1 MNLIKFLKEYK
12 SYKRRSGHRALIS
25 QKDKKK
31 NIIRFIQLKQF
42 EKEYSDILFKRFRIM
57 RDLDDYQ
64 MLIDVF
70 GLENLEK
77 ALQNE
82 KLTTSEFANSLFESV
97 DREQLNLKNSLILR
111 RMDDSITFFKATGME
126 LSKIKYGISPEFFKR
141 KGLNYK
147 NMISIFKENNVDRQ
161 TLQEIYEIYGDEI
174 VSQYNQDVLL
184 KNKSV
189 LVSNGKYNIG
199 SASGGLQDHVTE
211 YTEEDFKE
219 IFNKYLKNEEMT
231 ETEKY
236 ILMGLIAK
244 ESELIEMYSVEHL
257 KNHQEYIKSE
267 IDVGIFNDILTGQK
281 QYTNDE
287 RKTIVKLHNIWTT
300 VDLNRYNNLGLL
312 KNRLS
317 NLPQTEE
324 NLKRI
329 KKVDGIL
336 SMPFD
341 SIVANG
347 EMVAKELEDIFLDYE
362 IENRNDIIENVYN
375 PENQDEIVITDLSQ
389 LATGAMLHF
398 FDINQNFSK
407 FENYVE
413 DLEEK
418 RSKELGKEFHFS
430 EKEKEDLLRQYD
442 IKENHFVTDKS
453 LDIDGIGQ
461 VSAFDDRY
469 VTNTSNQLSAM
480 ILTPKEI
487 LHNRRTRGTLALGF
501 SKKTLSPELIATTSN
516 ENIHSNK
523 GIDYVESYNEFRDFS
538 ASYQELTSGS
548 SMENTEVVM
557 FRNSFQSS
565 LKPSYVMYIAQNN
578 LEEEMEKQN
587 INFIKNEMEKVGLKV
602 PLVIFDRSSIIEKMN
617 KEKKQEAEY
626 EL

>member
-12 SYKRRSGHRALIS
+12 SYKRRSGYSALIS
-25 QKDKKK
+25 QKSKKK
-31 NIIRFIQLKQF
+31 NMIQFIQLKQF
-42 EKEYSDILFKRFRIM
+42 EKKYSDILFKRFRIM

-126 LSKIKYGISPEFFKR
+126 LSGIKYGISPEFFKR

-389 LATGAMLHF
+389 LGTGAMLHF

-430 EKEKEDLLRQYD
+430 EKEKEDLLRQYE
-442 IKENHFVTDKS
+442 IKENHFITDKS
-453 LDIDGIGQ
+453 LDIDVIGQ
-461 VSAFDDRY
+461 VSVFDDRY

-487 LHNRRTRGTLALGF
+487 LRNSRTRGVLALGF

-602 PLVIFDRSSIIEKMN
+602 PLVIFDRHSIIEKMN
-617 KEKKQEAEY
+617 KDKEQEVEH

>member
-12 SYKRRSGHRALIS
+12 SYKRNSGYKALIS
-25 QKDKKK
+25 QKSKKK

-42 EKEYSDILFKRFRIM
+42 EKEYSDILYKRFRIM
-57 RDLDDYQ
+57 RNLDDYQ

-70 GLENLEK
+70 GLKNLEK
-77 ALQNE
+77 ALQNKE
-82 KLTTSEFANSLFESV
+82 TTMSEFANTLFESV
-97 DREQLNLKNSLILR
+97 DREQLNLKNSLALR

-126 LSKIKYGISPEFFKR
+126 LSEIKYGISPEFFKR

-147 NMISIFKENNVDRQ
+147 NMINIFKENDIDRQ
-161 TLQEIYEIYGDEI
+161 TLKEIYEIYGDEI
-174 VSQYNQDVLL
+174 ISQYNQDVLL

-211 YTEEDFKE
+211 YIEEDFKE

-267 IDVGIFNDILTGQK
+267 IHVGIFNDILTSQK

-287 RKTIVKLHNIWTT
+287 RKRIVKLHNIWTT

-317 NLPQTEE
+317 SLPETEE
-324 NLKRI
+324 NLRRV
-329 KKVDGIL
+329 KKVDDIL
-336 SMPFD
+336 SMTLD

-347 EMVAKELEDIFLDYE
+347 EEVAKELEDIFLDYE
-362 IENRNDIIENVYN
+362 VENRNDIIENVYN

-389 LATGAMLHF
+389 FSTGAMLHF
-398 FDINQNFSK
+398 FDINQNFSN

-430 EKEKEDLLRQYD
+430 EKEKEDLLRQYE
-442 IKENHFVTDKS
+442 IKENHFITDKS

-461 VSAFDDRY
+461 VSVFDDRY

-487 LHNRRTRGTLALGF
+487 LRNSRTRGVLALGF

-523 GIDYVESYNEFRDFS
+523 GIDYIESENEFKDFS

-565 LKPSYVMYIAQNN
+565 LKPSYVMYIAQDN
-578 LEEEMEKQN
+578 LEEEKEKQN

-602 PLVIFDRSSIIEKMN
+602 PLIIFDRYSIIEKMN
-617 KEKKQEAEY
+617 KDKEQEVNY

>member
-389 LATGAMLHF
+389 LGTGAMLHF

-442 IKENHFVTDKS
+442 IKENHFITDKS
-453 LDIDGIGQ
+453 LDIDVIGQ
-461 VSAFDDRY
+461 VSVFDDRY

-487 LHNRRTRGTLALGF
+487 LRNSRTRGVLALGF

-602 PLVIFDRSSIIEKMN
+602 PLVIFDRYSIIEKMN
-617 KEKKQEAEY
+617 KDKEQEVEH

>member
-1 MNLIKFLKEYK
+1 
-12 SYKRRSGHRALIS
+12 
-25 QKDKKK
+25 
-31 NIIRFIQLKQF
+31 
-42 EKEYSDILFKRFRIM
+42 M
-57 RDLDDYQ
+57 RNLDDYQ

-70 GLENLEK
+70 GLKNLEK
-77 ALQNE
+77 TLQNKE
-82 KLTTSEFANSLFESV
+82 TTMSEFANTLFESV
-97 DREQLNLKNSLILR
+97 DREQLNLKNSLALR

-126 LSKIKYGISPEFFKR
+126 LSGIKYGISPEFFKR

-147 NMISIFKENNVDRQ
+147 NMINIFKENDIDRQ

-174 VSQYNQDVLL
+174 ISQYNQDVLL

-267 IDVGIFNDILTGQK
+267 IDVGIFNDILTNQK

-287 RKTIVKLHNIWTT
+287 RKRIVKLHNIWTT

-317 NLPQTEE
+317 SLPETEE
-324 NLKRI
+324 NLRRV
-329 KKVDGIL
+329 KKVDDIL
-336 SMPFD
+336 SMTLD

-347 EMVAKELEDIFLDYE
+347 EAVAKELKDIFLDYE
-362 IENRNDIIENVYN
+362 VENRNNIIENVYN

-389 LATGAMLHF
+389 FSTGAMLHF

-418 RSKELGKEFHFS
+418 HSEELGKEFHFS
-430 EKEKEDLLRQYD
+430 EKEKEDLLRQYE
-442 IKENHFVTDKS
+442 IKENHFITDKS

-461 VSAFDDRY
+461 VSVFDDRY

-487 LHNRRTRGTLALGF
+487 LHNSRTRGVLALGF

-538 ASYQELTSGS
+538 ASYQE
-548 SMENTEVVM
+548 
-557 FRNSFQSS
+557 
-565 LKPSYVMYIAQNN
+565 
-578 LEEEMEKQN
+578 
-587 INFIKNEMEKVGLKV
+587 
-602 PLVIFDRSSIIEKMN
+602 
-617 KEKKQEAEY
+617 
-626 EL
+626 

>member
-1 MNLIKFLKEYK
+1 M
-12 SYKRRSGHRALIS
+12 
-25 QKDKKK
+25 
-31 NIIRFIQLKQF
+31 
-42 EKEYSDILFKRFRIM
+42 
-57 RDLDDYQ
+57 
-64 MLIDVF
+64 
-70 GLENLEK
+70 
-77 ALQNE
+77 
-82 KLTTSEFANSLFESV
+82 
-97 DREQLNLKNSLILR
+97 
-111 RMDDSITFFKATGME
+111 
-126 LSKIKYGISPEFFKR
+126 
-141 KGLNYK
+141 
-147 NMISIFKENNVDRQ
+147 
-161 TLQEIYEIYGDEI
+161 
-174 VSQYNQDVLL
+174 
-184 KNKSV
+184 
-189 LVSNGKYNIG
+189 
-199 SASGGLQDHVTE
+199 QDHVTE

-267 IDVGIFNDILTGQK
+267 IDVGIFNDILTNQK

-287 RKTIVKLHNIWTT
+287 RKRIVKLHNIWTT

-317 NLPQTEE
+317 SLPETEE
-324 NLKRI
+324 NLRRV
-329 KKVDGIL
+329 KKVDDIL
-336 SMPFD
+336 SMTLD

-347 EMVAKELEDIFLDYE
+347 EAVAKELKDIFLDYE
-362 IENRNDIIENVYN
+362 VENRNNIIENVYN

-389 LATGAMLHF
+389 FSTGAMLHF

-418 RSKELGKEFHFS
+418 HSEELGKEFHFS
-430 EKEKEDLLRQYD
+430 EKEKEDLLRQYE
-442 IKENHFVTDKS
+442 IKENHFITDKS

-461 VSAFDDRY
+461 VSVFDDRY

-487 LHNRRTRGTLALGF
+487 LHNSRTRGVLALGF

-538 ASYQELTSGS
+538 ASYQELTSES

-557 FRNSFQSS
+557 FRNSFKSS

-602 PLVIFDRSSIIEKMN
+602 PLVIFDRYSIIEKMN
-617 KEKKQEAEY
+617 KDKEQEVEH

>member
-219 IFNKYLKNEEMT
+219 IFNKYVKNEEMT

-389 LATGAMLHF
+389 LGTGAMLHF

-430 EKEKEDLLRQYD
+430 EKEDLLRQYE

-453 LDIDGIGQ
+453 LDIDVIGQ
-461 VSAFDDRY
+461 VSVFDDRY

-487 LHNRRTRGTLALGF
+487 LRNSRTRGVLALGF

-602 PLVIFDRSSIIEKMN
+602 PLVIFDRYSIIEKMN
-617 KEKKQEAEY
+617 KDKEQEVEH